1 MTFTIND
8 MFPPPGQ
15 GRPTHP
21 DMDRVMEIV
30 LEMKAISQEY
40 SGREEEFLE
49 VWRKQIDKSI
59 DFDVL
64 AYQATQV
71 AMSILGIETG
81 KDYAEMQ
88 GDPARFSAFVTL
100 CQSFYDGFLLGVQ
113 FEQRGGHRD
122 KLPPEPTDGVSRTS

>member
-1 MTFTIND
+1 MNITDI
-8 MFPPPGQ
+8 FPVPGQ
-15 GRPTHP
+15 GRPVHP

-40 SGREEEFLE
+40 ADRPDEFLD
-49 VWRKQIDKSI
+49 VWRRQIEKSI

-71 AMSILGIETG
+71 AFSVTGVETAE
-81 KDYAEMQ
+81 DYFVMQ
-88 GDPARFSAFVTL
+88 NDPARYSLFVTL

-122 KLPPEPTDGVSRTS
+122 KLPPEPEDGNHR